1 MIFRDIY
8 GKEIQYGDIVLDL
21 RDHSICQIARSS
33 VSDQPVLFVLKK
45 FNRWALNY
53 ENVVH
58 HCPPACY
65 ENRFIPEHG
74 KLYWFFHGT
83 SLPDIELLQHGE
95 RNRRIKEI

>member
-33 VSDQPVLFVLKK
+33 ISDQPVLYVLKK
-45 FNRWALNY
+45 FSRWTLS
-53 ENVVH
+53 
-58 HCPPACY
+58 Y
-65 ENRFIPEHG
+65 ENRFIPEHS
-74 KLYWFFHGT
+74 KVYWFFHGT